1 MAVVREI
8 RPRVPDG
15 TVFGGVVLVAWGL
28 AVVAAFT
35 GWDSLVHHDAIGRHG
50 GWPGVWAFV
59 LFLVA
64 WQVMTAAMMLPSS
77 LPLLHLFTRSSQGQA
92 DPRLAR
98 LAFVAAYFV
107 IWTGFAAG
115 ALIADAG
122 VHQLAHRWL
131 WLHERPWVI
140 GGSVLLVAGGFQ
152 FSPLK
157 ERCLRQC
164 RSPFTFLRRHYQRGI
179 MAAWALGLR
188 HGLFCLG
195 CCWALMLVM
204 IAVGVGH
211 LAWMAGLTG
220 VMVIEK
226 TSRQG
231 RRLAPMVGV
240 VMLVWGALVLLHPAW
255 LPSPLSLSV
264 GTD

>member
-1 MAVVREI
+1 MAVAREA

-15 TVFGGVVLVAWGL
+15 AVFGGVVLAAWAL
-28 AVVAAFT
+28 AVVATIT
-35 GWDSLVHHDAIGRHG
+35 GWDGLLHHEAVGHHG
-50 GWPGVWAFV
+50 AWPGVWALV

-77 LPLLHLFTRSSQGQA
+77 LPLLHLFTRTSQGQA
-92 DPRLAR
+92 HPGLAR

-107 IWTGFAAG
+107 VWTGFAMG

-122 VHQLAHRWL
+122 VHQLVHRWT

-140 GGSVLLVAGGFQ
+140 GGSVLLLAGGFQ

-164 RSPFTFLRRHYQRGI
+164 RHPFTFLRRHYQRGI
-179 MAAWALGLR
+179 LAAWVLGVR

-204 IAVGVGH
+204 VAVGVGH
-211 LAWMAGLTG
+211 LVWMAGLTG
-220 VMVIEK
+220 VMVLEK
-226 TSRQG
+226 TARHG
-231 RRLAPMVGV
+231 RRLAPLVGV
-240 VMLVWGALVLLHPAW
+240 MLLVWGALVLLHPEW
-255 LPSPLSLSV
+255 LPGLLSLSV